1 MNFSVFDR
9 PAHDRP
15 MMALGLLLI
24 GVLVLA
30 LQDTLVK
37 VASPQTSVWQFQAIR
52 SFFNVLLVVGI
63 AGMTLGFGVLRPQKP
78 KPVFMRAL
86 MLGICMIFFFGAAPQ
101 ISVTQMAAGLYTYPL
116 FITLMAGPVLGE
128 KIGPWRLSAL
138 ALGAIGSMTVLN
150 PFSESF
156 KWVQIMPIM
165 AGFFYACN
173 VMILRKYCRNESPL
187 ALTFVVGLLFFALGA
202 SGAIG
207 MTLFKPSAVLTEAVP
222 FIFTGWPAL
231 TGLVL
236 GLCVLASLLNLT
248 GNICLSRAYQTAD
261 SSWLAPLDFSYLLFA
276 TLWGKILFD
285 TMPTPLAISGLVMIA
300 SAGMITA
307 LREGVHRNNNKKD

>member
-37 VASPQTSVWQFQAIR
+37 VASPQTSFWQFQAIR

-101 ISVTQMAAGLYTYPL
+101 ISVTQMAAGLYTYRFHHPDGGACSGGKNWP
-116 FITLMAGPVLGE
+116 MA
-128 KIGPWRLSAL
+128 I
-138 ALGAIGSMTVLN
+138 
-150 PFSESF
+150 
-156 KWVQIMPIM
+156 
-165 AGFFYACN
+165 
-173 VMILRKYCRNESPL
+173 
-187 ALTFVVGLLFFALGA
+187 VGLSPG
-202 SGAIG
+202 GHRIDDG
-207 MTLFKPSAVLTEAVP
+207 FKPV
-222 FIFTGWPAL
+222 
-231 TGLVL
+231 
-236 GLCVLASLLNLT
+236 
-248 GNICLSRAYQTAD
+248 
-261 SSWLAPLDFSYLLFA
+261 
-276 TLWGKILFD
+276 
-285 TMPTPLAISGLVMIA
+285 
-300 SAGMITA
+300 
-307 LREGVHRNNNKKD
+307 